1 MKLIA
6 GENGMDRIVNWFYI
20 AEDIGNTSFLEED
33 ELVISTG
40 FASSFEENWLI
51 TFVKAMIEK
60 ETSGLILNTGKYIME
75 EDIPPEV
82 TALCD
87 RCRFPLLTVPWEI
100 HLSNLT
106 QTYCNRIF
114 AYREQKY
121 NIENA
126 FLSILQESEIPPRA
140 AKVLESYSCMLS
152 DSYTAAA
159 ISADCA
165 PGAPDQCDRLLRRA
179 ATFCPSGRNLN
190 FVLFEYQGQ
199 FVIIWHNAAA
209 TDAETHIA
217 ELIASC
223 AAMSSPLEIFVG
235 LSQTRTGREFK
246 KIYRQA
252 SAALTVVRA
261 ANTAGASSAPEKR
274 SGNNRLLRF
283 DDLGCFS
290 VLLEAR
296 DCDTLREYYRRQL
309 GTLEDYD
316 ASHGGNY
323 LETLE
328 AYLKYDRHLAKAAD
342 ALSCHRNTVNY
353 RINKIRELLDLDFD
367 DGNEIFQLQ
376 LALQIRN
383 FLQIFN

>member
-1 MKLIA
+1 MPILVSDLYSDTKQQYKMKLIA

-20 AEDIGNTSFLEED
+20 AEDIGNTSFLERD

-40 FASSFEENWLI
+40 FASSFGENWLTAFI
-51 TFVKAMIEK
+51 NALIEK

-75 EDIPPEV
+75 EDISPEV

-87 RCRFPLLTVPWEI
+87 QYHFPLLTVPWEI

-114 AYREQKY
+114 AYRERKY

-126 FLSILQESEIPPRA
+126 FLSILQEDELPMRA

-165 PGAPDQCDRLLRRA
+165 PEAPDQCDRLLRRA

-209 TDAETHIA
+209 AAAETHIA
-217 ELIASC
+217 ELIAVE
-223 AAMSSPLEIFVG
+223 SSSVRSAGNKE
-235 LSQTRTGREFK
+235 SAQTVPR
-246 KIYRQA
+246 
-252 SAALTVVRA
+252 
-261 ANTAGASSAPEKR
+261 
-274 SGNNRLLRF
+274 NNHCLRF

-296 DCDTLREYYRRQL
+296 DRNTLREYYRRQL
-309 GTLEDYD
+309 GLLEDYD

-376 LALQIRN
+376 LALQIRS
-383 FLQIFN
+383 FLRIFD